1 MGKEISEE
9 KNPRE
14 YFEYYGD
21 FLIEVNRSREETNI
35 EEAEPIALSLF
46 EIVKRT
52 LETSVA
58 SSVEKKSILDGFA
71 ETIRNNIEELHELPE
86 SDKIETPS
94 IVFDKF
100 AEKLAGYIQDDKTP
114 TKILQKY
121 EEQLQ
126 AIVAAT
132 KPQELAQDVLFLS
145 ESEVENPPIEL
156 GESFSDVN
164 TPVFSAA
171 DRAIDPITRAIRT
184 QILTKQR
191 ELIVIALVKKGTVE
205 KEKIDDINE
214 FRKYFENE
222 QNKEKISEI
231 LKTDKDLKR
240 ALEQVEIIGYQNV
253 HTEFA
258 GIFTTMEW
266 KDGAVENDSGITT
279 RKQVVR
285 DANGIEIATLAEATH
300 KINPPHTV
308 QKSDGTNVTINNYR
322 TIDFPITLDNNGPMH
337 LSLAVKD
344 QNGKNIAA
352 SKAVYFTAHYD
363 DDGKLVEVSSPHP
376 VKFSGDSPDAVGYI
390 EHGGQIYTLPVTQ
403 QKYKEMMQEVA
414 KNLGHGV
421 DISQSIEPLSV
432 DLMITSRKD
441 SPDIVGHI
449 KPGEQMPVTQE
460 EHKTTMQGVNKNPG
474 QGVDISQSIDA
485 PDLMVISRQDI
496 EEAQLCKAQE
506 NMVPIDIVKRK
517 EVVLE
522 IEEKTVEH
530 APGISQAVLI
540 NSEARDKTESIRASL
555 LKSQHIRPLA
565 RKSEKDI
572 TKLVGELSKSLEG
585 KELENQKKDIDK
597 ELKNLSTPQEKI
609 GLLRGLSK
617 AVVEKGWEEF
627 KKVGK
632 NEPDAEQVRL
642 RTEGRRVDGEEFSK
656 IGHTQRKAEHTNV
669 KGNIQLQAFLLDK
682 IDEVSKKKPIITVRP
697 QGTSYSL

>member
-100 AEKLAGYIQDDKTP
+100 AEKLSGYIQDDKTP

-191 ELIVIALVKKGTVE
+191 ELIVIALVKNGTVE

-421 DISQSIEPLSV
+421 DISQSI
-432 DLMITSRKD
+432 
-441 SPDIVGHI
+441 
-449 KPGEQMPVTQE
+449 
-460 EHKTTMQGVNKNPG
+460 
-474 QGVDISQSIDA
+474 DA
-485 PDLMVISRQDI
+485 PDIMVISRQGI

-565 RKSEKDI
+565 RKSEEDI

-642 RTEGRRVDGEEFSK
+642 MTEGRRVDGEELSK

-669 KGNIQLQAFLLDK
+669 KGNIQLQVFLLDK

>member
-184 QILTKQR
+184 QILTKRR
-191 ELIVIALVKKGTVE
+191 ELIVIALVKNGTVE

-485 PDLMVISRQDI
+485 PDIMVISRQGI

-540 NSEARDKTESIRASL
+540 NSDARDKTESIRASL

-565 RKSEKDI
+565 RKSEEDI

-642 RTEGRRVDGEEFSK
+642 MTEGRRVDGEELSK

-669 KGNIQLQAFLLDK
+669 KGNIQLQVFLLDK

>member
-94 IVFDKF
+94 IVFDKI

-191 ELIVIALVKKGTVE
+191 ELIVIALVKNGTVE

-485 PDLMVISRQDI
+485 PDIMVISRQGI

-565 RKSEKDI
+565 RKSEEDI

-642 RTEGRRVDGEEFSK
+642 MTEGRRVDGEELSK

-669 KGNIQLQAFLLDK
+669 KGNIQLQVFLLDK

>member
-1 MGKEISEE
+1 MGKEMSEE

-94 IVFDKF
+94 IVFNKF

-114 TKILQKY
+114 TKIFQKY

-191 ELIVIALVKKGTVE
+191 ELIVIALVKNGTVE

-485 PDLMVISRQDI
+485 PDLMVISRQGI

-565 RKSEKDI
+565 RKSEEDI

-642 RTEGRRVDGEEFSK
+642 ITEGRRVDGEEFSK

-669 KGNIQLQAFLLDK
+669 KGNIQLQVFLLDK

>member
-191 ELIVIALVKKGTVE
+191 ELIVIALVKNGTVE

-485 PDLMVISRQDI
+485 PDIMVISRQGI

-565 RKSEKDI
+565 RKSEEDI

-642 RTEGRRVDGEEFSK
+642 MTEGRRVDGEELSK

-669 KGNIQLQAFLLDK
+669 KGNIQLQVFLLDK